1 MHNFMQV
8 EAGINTFIRLQF
20 VEFTQLVQLLA
31 LKHMTTSDIKIEK
44 CVSALGKGTTNL
56 LECEWHQAYLLN
68 RIKWFYLSY
77 CMLYVI

>member
-1 MHNFMQV
+1 MQV

-56 LECEWHQAYLLN
+56 LECE
-68 RIKWFYLSY
+68 
-77 CMLYVI
+77 